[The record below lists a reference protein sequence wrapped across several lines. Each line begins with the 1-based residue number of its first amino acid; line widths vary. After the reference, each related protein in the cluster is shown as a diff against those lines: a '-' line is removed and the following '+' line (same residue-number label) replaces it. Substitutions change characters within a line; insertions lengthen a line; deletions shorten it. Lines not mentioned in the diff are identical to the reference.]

1 MEKRIK
7 SLSVSDDLTLGNC
20 VVMRVKHGYV
30 VEVLQNWKDSILL
43 RFDNVDAVLR
53 WLCQK

>member
-1 MEKRIK
+1 MERIK
-7 SLSVSDDLTLGNC
+7 SLSVSEDVALGNC
-20 VVMRVKHGYV
+20 IVMRVKHGYI

-43 RFDNVDAVLR
+43 QFDSAAAVVR

>member
-7 SLSVSDDLTLGNC
+7 SLSVSDEPALGNC
-20 VVMRVKHGYV
+20 IVMRTRHGYV

-43 RFDNVDAVLR
+43 QFDNVKEVVS
-53 WLCQK
+53 WLMRN

>member
-7 SLSVSDDLTLGNC
+7 SLSVSDELALGNC
-20 VVMRVKHGYV
+20 VVMRTKTGYV

-43 RFDNVDAVLR
+43 QFDNVKEVLA
-53 WLCQK
+53 WLMRN